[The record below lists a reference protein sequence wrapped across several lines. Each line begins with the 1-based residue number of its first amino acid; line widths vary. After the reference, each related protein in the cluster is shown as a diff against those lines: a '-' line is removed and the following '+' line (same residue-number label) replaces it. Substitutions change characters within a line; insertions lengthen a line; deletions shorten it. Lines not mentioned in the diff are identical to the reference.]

1 MKYGFLFIVILLG
14 SQISWATHNRAGE
27 FRIEQIGD
35 LTLRVSVITYTKT
48 SSIQADRDT
57 LTFFW
62 GDGTFE
68 RVKRSNGNGQALDND
83 VKFNTYIAEHTY
95 PGRATYT
102 ISMFDKNRVGNIL
115 NVNPPNSISIPF
127 YVETTYTFLN
137 PQFQGTN
144 NSVILLQPPID
155 FACVG
160 ERFIHNPNA
169 VDTVDND
176 SIAFELV
183 IPLADSGLLVP
194 KYSFPDQIVP
204 GPFNRISLDPVTGD
218 FVWDAPQAVGEYNIA
233 IKVKEYRNGAL
244 ISSVIRDMQI
254 LVVNCSDN
262 RPPEIDVIDE
272 ICVVAGESLF
282 LDVIVTD
289 PNSNQLVKL
298 SALGGPFILSKNPA
312 ILSSPSGYQ
321 SPPISAKFIWNT
333 DCDHISDQYYSVI
346 FKAVDNIFDTTGL
359 ATLKTLRIK
368 VVGPAPEGVTTE
380 SNEETIQ
387 ILWDKPYACDITSD
401 DYFKGFSVWRKESS
415 NQFEVDTC
423 SPGLDGKGY
432 QKIAF
437 NLKDATGDK
446 YFYEDLDVERG
457 KTYCYRIL
465 GEFANTAASGLA
477 FNRVES
483 LPSME
488 MCIQLNRDVP
498 LLTKISVDQTDIING
513 TMDIRWVKPLAQQLD
528 TIQNPGPYRFVL
540 MHDVGLDPQNFLP
553 VPGADFLSP
562 FFQGWADT
570 TFLHSGLNTEES
582 GHSYRVDFYT
592 GNSNFPFGSSLPAS
606 SVYLSTVGTH
616 ESNLLS
622 WEFNTPW
629 DNFEF
634 EVFRRNQSGQFESLG
649 KVDSPLFEDTGLENG
664 IEYCYQIKAIGTYGI
679 EDIEDPLENL
689 SQEACSIPM
698 DDVPPCPP
706 IIEVDNI
713 CDQANPGIPAEDIV
727 NSILWSYPPIDCN
740 SFDDI
745 SAFNIYYAPSLGA
758 DFEFVSQISALGN
771 KFQFDHQPEKGIAGC
786 YVVTSVD
793 EIGNESAFS
802 NSICVENCPFYELPN
817 AFTPN
822 NDGHNDIFKPFPYRF
837 IDRIE
842 LKVFN
847 RWGNLVFQT
856 TDPDISWTGTNL
868 AGQPLADGVYHYV
881 CKVFESSELGNS
893 DPSLLKGYIQLVSG
907 SN

>member
-1 MKYGFLFIVILLG
+1 MILLG

-35 LTLRVSVITYTKT
+35 LTLRVTVITYTKT

-62 GDGTFE
+62 GDGTSE
-68 RVKRSNGNGQALDND
+68 RVKRSNGSGQPLDND

-160 ERFIHNPNA
+160 ERFVHNPNA

-254 LVVNCSDN
+254 LVVNCNDN
-262 RPPEIDVIDE
+262 RPPEIDVVDE
-272 ICVVAGESLF
+272 LCVVAGESLS

-298 SALGGPFILSKNPA
+298 SALGGPFIQSKNPA
-312 ILSSPSGYQ
+312 FLSSPSGYQ

-368 VVGPAPEGVTTE
+368 VVGPSPEGVSTQ
-380 SNEETIQ
+380 SNDETIT
-387 ILWDKPYACDITSD
+387 ISWDKPYACDITSD

-423 SPGLDGKGY
+423 SPGLNGKGY

-437 NLKDATGDK
+437 NLKDIVGDN
-446 YFYEDLDVERG
+446 YFYEDLNVERG
-457 KTYCYRIL
+457 KTYCYRVL
-465 GEFANTAASGLA
+465 GEFAKTAASGLA

-488 MCIQLNRDVP
+488 TCIQLNRDVP
-498 LLTKISVDQTDIING
+498 LLTKISVGQTDIVNG

-528 TIQNPGPYRFVL
+528 TIENPGPYRFVL
-540 MHDVGLDPQNFLP
+540 MHDVGLDPQNFVS
-553 VPGADFLSP
+553 VPGAEFVSP

-592 GNSNFPFGSSLPAS
+592 GNSNIPFGSSLPSS
-606 SVYLSTVGTH
+606 SVFLTAVGTH

-649 KVDSPLFEDTGLENG
+649 KVDSPSFEDTGLENG

-679 EDIEDPLENL
+679 ADIEDPLENL
-689 SQEACSIPM
+689 SQESCSIPM

-727 NSILWSYPPIDCN
+727 NSILWSYPPINCN

-745 SAFNIYYAPSLGA
+745 SAFNIYYAPSLDA
-758 DFEFVSQISALGN
+758 DFEFVSQISAFGN
-771 KFQFDHQPEKGIAGC
+771 SFQFDHQPEKGIAGC
-786 YVVTSVD
+786 YVVASVD

-868 AGQPLADGVYHYV
+868 SGQPLADGVYHYV
-881 CKVFESSELGNS
+881 CKVFESSESGNS